1 MERCKAAFDHVCRGE
16 VEVGGSGSGAGSYVG
31 DGRLVPVP
39 AEPAG
44 DGNTAMPGPHD
55 AGGHALPGGAV
66 RRSLLL
72 IGRGLASQPRT
83 FTIAIIASVVYGVG
97 LVASGWLLGRITDG
111 VVLPAIEGSGVSTG
125 SIWLAGLGLLT
136 IGAVTAVAVAL
147 RRIYAGIGA
156 LDVQAGHRR
165 AVTRQYLRLP
175 MTWHRRHPA
184 GQLLSNA
191 NADAEAAGG
200 VFMPLPFALG
210 VLVMIIVAGVAMIAA
225 DPVLGIIGVSVLP
238 LVLVVNAVYRHYM
251 SPAITHVQHQRA
263 VVADVAHESFEAAA
277 VVKALGTE
285 DFEERRFASASSTL
299 RDANIAVGRIRS
311 VFDPVIDLL
320 PGLATLGV
328 LAVGATRVAAGV
340 VDTGAVVTTAYLLT
354 VMTFPVRAIGF
365 VLGDLPRSLVGHD
378 RVSRVI
384 DARGY
389 LAAGT
394 RALGDAVPADQGLR
408 VDLDAVGV
416 RVPSHDADGA
426 ATEADLLTDVTF
438 TVPPGRT
445 VAIVGSTGAGKS
457 TLVDVIARLRDPS
470 SGVVRYDGRDAR
482 EIADS
487 GRTGAI
493 ALVAQ
498 SAFVFEDTVRGNV
511 TLADEVEPDG
521 EGPGSGYTDRQVWA
535 ALAVA
540 QADGFVAALP
550 DGLDTVIGER
560 GASLSGGQR
569 QRLAIARALIRRPR
583 LLILDDATSAVDPL
597 VEQAILAGLRRSAG
611 DVTVILVAYRTAT
624 IGLADSV
631 VHLERG
637 RVVDAGAHADL
648 LGRDLGYRALVTA
661 YQRGREEREVA
672 R

>member
-1 MERCKAAFDHVCRGE
+1 M
-16 VEVGGSGSGAGSYVG
+16 
-31 DGRLVPVP
+31 P
-39 AEPAG
+39 A
-44 DGNTAMPGPHD
+44 PHD
-55 AGGHALPGGAV
+55 PPPHALPGGAV

-72 IGRGLASQPRT
+72 IGRGIAAQPRT
-83 FTIAIIASVVYGVG
+83 FTIAIAASVVYGVG

-111 VVLPAIEGSGVSTG
+111 VVLPAIEGSGVAGAT
-125 SIWLAGLGLLT
+125 IWWAGLGLLLV
-136 IGAVTAVAVAL
+136 GVVTAVGVAL

-165 AVTRQYLRLP
+165 RVTRQYLRLP

-210 VLVMIIVAGVAMIAA
+210 VLAMIIVAGVAMIAA
-225 DPVLGIIGVSVLP
+225 DPVLGVIGVSVLP
-238 LVLVVNAVYRHYM
+238 LVLVVNAVYRKYM

-285 DFEERRFASASSTL
+285 EIEERRFASASATL

-340 VDTGAVVTTAYLLT
+340 VDTGAVVSTAYLLT

-389 LAAGT
+389 LGQGSRRLGGAGS
-394 RALGDAVPADQGLR
+394 AGVGLR
-408 VDLDAVGV
+408 LDLDGVGV

-426 ATEADLLTDVTF
+426 PTEVDLLSDVSF

-470 SGVVRYDGRDAR
+470 AGVVRYDGVDAR
-482 EIADS
+482 EIADAD
-487 GRTGAI
+487 RTGSI

-511 TLADEVEPDG
+511 TLADRPGPDDDG
-521 EGPGSGYTDRQVWA
+521 AGPVHTDAQVWE
-535 ALAVA
+535 ALRIA
-540 QADGFVAALP
+540 QADGFVASLP

-583 LLILDDATSAVDPL
+583 LLVLDDATSAVDPL
-597 VEQAILAGLRRSAG
+597 VEQAILAGLRRSSG
-611 DVTVILVAYRTAT
+611 DVTVVLVAYRTAT
-624 IGLADSV
+624 ILLADSV

-637 RVVDAGAHADL
+637 RVVDTGAHEEV
-648 LGRDLGYRALVTA
+648 LGRDPGYRRLVTA
-661 YQRGREEREVA
+661 YQRGREQRDERRVA

>member
-1 MERCKAAFDHVCRGE
+1 M
-16 VEVGGSGSGAGSYVG
+16 
-31 DGRLVPVP
+31 P

-44 DGNTAMPGPHD
+44 DGNPAMPSPD
-55 AGGHALPGGAV
+55 DRPLHALSGGAV

-72 IGRGLASQPRT
+72 IGRGIASQPRT
-83 FTIAIIASVVYGVG
+83 FTIAIVASVVYGIG

-125 SIWLAGLGLLT
+125 SIWLAGLGLLL
-136 IGAVTAVAVAL
+136 IGAVTAVGVAL

-238 LVLVVNAVYRHYM
+238 LVLVVNAVYRNYM

-285 DFEERRFASASSTL
+285 DFEERRFAAASRTL

-340 VDTGAVVTTAYLLT
+340 VDTGAVITTAYLLT

-389 LAAGT
+389 LGAG
-394 RALGDAVPADQGLR
+394 RHRLGDAVPTDEGLR
-408 VDLDAVGV
+408 LDLDGVGV

-438 TVPPGRT
+438 SVPAGRT

-482 EIADS
+482 EIADAD
-487 GRTGAI
+487 RTGAI

-521 EGPGSGYTDRQVWA
+521 EGLPVSTGSGYTDEQVWA
-535 ALAVA
+535 ALAIA

-631 VHLERG
+631 VHVERG
-637 RVVDAGAHADL
+637 RVVDAGTHADL
-648 LGRDLGYRALVTA
+648 LGRDRGYRRLVTA

>member
-1 MERCKAAFDHVCRGE
+1 M
-16 VEVGGSGSGAGSYVG
+16 
-31 DGRLVPVP
+31 P

-44 DGNTAMPGPHD
+44 DGNPATPSPDDG
-55 AGGHALPGGAV
+55 GGHAEPVHALSGGAV

-72 IGRGLASQPRT
+72 IGRGIASQPRT
-83 FTIAIIASVVYGVG
+83 FTIAIIASVVYGIG

-111 VVLPAIEGSGVSTG
+111 VVLPAIQGSGVSTG
-125 SIWLAGLGLLT
+125 SIWLAGFGLLL
-136 IGAVTAVAVAL
+136 IGAVTAVGVAL

-210 VLVMIIVAGVAMIAA
+210 VLVMIIVAGVAMIVA

-238 LVLVVNAVYRHYM
+238 LVLVVNAVYRNYM
-251 SPAITHVQHQRA
+251 SPAITRVQHQRA

-285 DFEERRFASASSTL
+285 DFEERRFASASRTL

-340 VDTGAVVTTAYLLT
+340 VDTGAVITTAYLLT

-389 LAAGT
+389 LGAG
-394 RALGDAVPADQGLR
+394 RRRLGDAAGAEQGLR
-408 VDLDAVGV
+408 LDLDRVGV

-438 TVPPGRT
+438 SVPAGRT
-445 VAIVGSTGAGKS
+445 VAIVGSTGSGKS

-470 SGVVRYDGRDAR
+470 AGVVRYDGRDAR
-482 EIADS
+482 EITDS
-487 GRTGAI
+487 DRTGAI

-521 EGPGSGYTDRQVWA
+521 EGQPVGTGHGYTDEQVWA
-535 ALAVA
+535 ALAIA

-631 VHLERG
+631 VHVERG
-637 RVVDAGAHADL
+637 HVVDAGTHTDL
-648 LGRDLGYRALVTA
+648 LGRDRGYRRLVTA
-661 YQRGREEREVA
+661 YQRGREERHEQHERKVA